1 MFLRLFYISFFFYFS
16 IYCTDKTVRKM
27 MDLYFCAFG
36 VIIFK
41 QQWKPLN
48 VITLG
53 PRDTDNINGMIRIII
68 YFYAVM

>member
-1 MFLRLFYISFFFYFS
+1 
-16 IYCTDKTVRKM
+16 
-27 MDLYFCAFG
+27 MDLYNCAFG

-53 PRDTDNINGMIRIII
+53 PRDTDNMNQMIKITI
-68 YFYAVM
+68 YFNTLIYSK